1 MDNPI
6 KKVHVI
12 SHFHWDREWYQD
24 FQGFRL
30 RLVYAIDELLDRLE
44 QDHEYR
50 HFTMDGQTIVI
61 DDYLEIRPE
70 NRARLLKLIQQQRI
84 SIGPWYVMPDEF
96 LVSGEALIRNLLTGF
111 RRARACGVEPL
122 KCGYVTDIFGHN
134 SQLPQIMQGFGIGHA
149 LLFRGFKGGADR
161 GEIWWEGADGS
172 RLLALKLDEDRA
184 YSDFFFFI
192 RWPFTGREPAYPRTG
207 LVERAAGMLKY
218 KAERNAAGTVATFD
232 GVDHIEIEAQ
242 LPWLL
247 KTLNLAEELNG
258 TEFVHS
264 TLPVFFKELEE
275 SQVDMPV
282 FYGEQRTPSFNGVC
296 NALLANVLSSRVK
309 LKQRNQQC
317 ETALVNWTEPWSVFA
332 GREGKPY
339 PSRMLQKAWEFLMQN
354 HPHDS
359 ICGCSIDQVHRDM
372 IYRFD
377 QCQSITELALQEA
390 LVYISNHLEV
400 VPPDVDRLVTVFNA
414 SQFPV
419 KRIVEIELALPAE
432 LPGIVPH
439 LMGTLF
445 RLYDYQN
452 QEVPYQLLEYTPRSH
467 RRQRHYRDLPEVEIV
482 GRFRLAFQAEVSPF
496 GYATYLVK
504 TVKHD
509 QPASFEYAAPN
520 IARPV
525 RFAGTMRVNP
535 GTWDNGCMR
544 LEAGPAGTLQVTDY
558 ATGRVFDNL
567 LIFEDE
573 ADIGDGWNHVV
584 PVTNAVI
591 SSLRNPARLTI
602 IHDGPLL
609 TRLAFHHDL
618 RVPAAIE
625 AAETS
630 RSENLV
636 NLSITTYVDL
646 IKNDPVIRCVTKL
659 DNTARDH
666 RLKLLFPSGTK
677 ASHYYTSTPF
687 DLIKRPVQR
696 PDYTDFMEPDAA
708 VVPHNGIIA
717 VSDGEAGVGVFTK
730 GLYEVVVRNDEPR
743 TIALTLFRSTGKEVM
758 TDGGDG
764 GQLLEHLQFEYA
776 IRPFAAA
783 AFPNVLWSEHQQFV
797 NDVRTIDR
805 KAQPVPYEKPFK
817 HAANLSLT
825 KSYLNINSP
834 DLLISTI
841 KQAEDEERSYII
853 RLLNITEATVQG
865 TVTFEEALAE
875 ACIVNLDEQPVSML
889 NFEERKLQLEVKAK
903 QIFTVKVVFK

>member
-359 ICGCSIDQVHRDM
+359 ICGCSIDQDHRQVLPQVHA
-372 IYRFD
+372 F
-377 QCQSITELALQEA
+377 
-390 LVYISNHLEV
+390 
-400 VPPDVDRLVTVFNA
+400 
-414 SQFPV
+414 SQPLRAV
-419 KRIVEIELALPAE
+419 QTGLHAGSLPAINSWAG
-432 LPGIVPH
+432 L
-439 LMGTLF
+439 
-445 RLYDYQN
+445 DN
-452 QEVPYQLLEYTPRSH
+452 
-467 RRQRHYRDLPEVEIV
+467 PEVAVSSLKKADTFEGLTLRICN
-482 GRFRLAFQAEVSPF
+482 LSEAE
-496 GYATYLVK
+496 
-504 TVKHD
+504 
-509 QPASFEYAAPN
+509 Q
-520 IARPV
+520 
-525 RFAGTMRVNP
+525 
-535 GTWDNGCMR
+535 
-544 LEAGPAGTLQVTDY
+544 
-558 ATGRVFDNL
+558 
-567 LIFEDE
+567 
-573 ADIGDGWNHVV
+573 
-584 PVTNAVI
+584 PVTLEGA
-591 SSLRNPARLTI
+591 LFNPARTTI
-602 IHDGPLL
+602 
-609 TRLAFHHDL
+609 
-618 RVPAAIE
+618 PA
-625 AAETS
+625 
-630 RSENLV
+630 
-636 NLSITTYVDL
+636 L
-646 IKNDPVIRCVTKL
+646 IN
-659 DNTARDH
+659 
-666 RLKLLFPSGTK
+666 
-677 ASHYYTSTPF
+677 
-687 DLIKRPVQR
+687 
-696 PDYTDFMEPDAA
+696 
-708 VVPHNGIIA
+708 
-717 VSDGEAGVGVFTK
+717 
-730 GLYEVVVRNDEPR
+730 
-743 TIALTLFRSTGKEVM
+743 
-758 TDGGDG
+758 
-764 GQLLEHLQFEYA
+764 
-776 IRPFAAA
+776 
-783 AFPNVLWSEHQQFV
+783 
-797 NDVRTIDR
+797 
-805 KAQPVPYEKPFK
+805 EKPTGP
-817 HAANLSLT
+817 ALS
-825 KSYLNINSP
+825 
-834 DLLISTI
+834 
-841 KQAEDEERSYII
+841 KQAEGVQLTVPGKKIVTL
-853 RLLNITEATVQG
+853 RLPSNG
-865 TVTFEEALAE
+865 
-875 ACIVNLDEQPVSML
+875 
-889 NFEERKLQLEVKAK
+889 
-903 QIFTVKVVFK
+903 